1 MIRELSVRNFAII
14 TELVL
19 PLGPGM
25 TALTGETGAGKSLLV
40 DALGLVLG
48 DRGDAS
54 LIRHGRDRAEVSAV
68 FEIGDNEPLFAW
80 LRARDLERD
89 GECVLRRIVSR
100 EGRSRGYINGCPVP
114 IQMLREIGGYLV
126 EIHGQHAHQSLLRPA
141 IQRDLLDA
149 YGTHGLLVNELS
161 AAYQCWRQLGQEL
174 KTLTGTAGEQDARLA
189 LLRYQVEELEVF
201 RPAPDE
207 LEQREQ
213 EQQQLAHAA
222 ELVQGAEAVVDLLY
236 QNEQGAVYALLGQAN
251 RQLTQLQTIDPKLSS
266 IAALVES
273 AAIQVEEAVGEL
285 RRYLSAA
292 NIDPERLTWVEE
304 RLSGFY
310 ELARKH
316 QVPASELPGLVERL
330 ASELADLETLD
341 TRLDSLKQEFA
352 GALEKCRAL
361 SARLSGARAKAAAE
375 LEQGV
380 TQAMQTL
387 AMPGGCFKATLVSL
401 QGRDFSS
408 HGAEQIEFQVST
420 NPGHPP
426 GPLNKVASGGELSRI
441 GLAIQILTSQ
451 CGGVAAQVFDE
462 VDTGIGGAVAETVGA
477 RLQELGEQR
486 QVLCVTHLPQV
497 AAQAH
502 AHIRISKHH
511 GAETAAVELVKL
523 SKDERVEEVAR
534 MLGGKAITERSRA
547 HAHEMLE
554 IARRRSKVKFSSMAD
569 LS

>member
-25 TALTGETGAGKSLLV
+25 TALTGETGAGKSILV

-54 LIRHGRDRAEVSAV
+54 LIRHGRERAEVSAV
-68 FEIGDNEPLFAW
+68 FEIGANEPLFAW
-80 LRARDLERD
+80 LRARDLEQD

-114 IQMLREIGGYLV
+114 IQMLREIAGYLV

-141 IQRDLLDA
+141 IQRALLDA
-149 YGTHGLLVNELS
+149 YGAHGILVNELS
-161 AAYQCWRQLGQEL
+161 AAYQRWRQLGQEL
-174 KTLTGTAGEQDARLA
+174 EALAGAAGEQDARLA

-201 RPAPDE
+201 QPVPDE

-213 EQQQLAHAA
+213 EQQQLAHGA

-251 RQLTQLQTIDPKLSS
+251 RQLAQLQTIDPKLSS

-273 AAIQVEEAVGEL
+273 AAIQIEEAVGEL
-285 RRYLSAA
+285 RHYLSAA

-316 QVPASELPGLVERL
+316 QVPASELPGLAERL
-330 ASELADLETLD
+330 ALELADLETLD

-352 GALEKCRAL
+352 EALEKCRAL
-361 SARLSGARAKAAAE
+361 SARLSEARARAAAE

-387 AMPGGCFKATLVSL
+387 AMPGGCFKVTFAPL

-408 HGAEQIEFQVST
+408 HGAEQVEFQVSA

-451 CGGVAAQVFDE
+451 CDSVAAQVFDE

-502 AHIRISKHH
+502 AHIRISKHQVEE
-511 GAETAAVELVKL
+511 AAAVELIKL
-523 SKDERVEEVAR
+523 SADERVEEIAR

-554 IARRRSKVKFSSMAD
+554 TARRRSKVKSSSMAD